1 MRGLISEKYSGV
13 IFLIV
18 TFIFILLH
26 SIKILAS
33 GGVVDL
39 TPSPS
44 YYDIQCLYDY
54 EYNQLANISPPGC
67 TLKVV

>member
-1 MRGLISEKYSGV
+1 MRGLISENYSGV

-26 SIKILAS
+26 GIKIFDG
-33 GGVVDL
+33 GGVAGL

-44 YYDIQCLYDY
+44 YYDI
-54 EYNQLANISPPGC
+54 
-67 TLKVV
+67 